1 MNGTLSTGCPL
12 HGGPGDVA
20 SMKAVIDWL
29 NGRAP
34 ANGLGVDGLTTIWCG
49 GRLGRIRRELMTL
62 AR

>member
-1 MNGTLSTGCPL
+1 MNGTGLSTGCPL

-34 ANGLGVDGLTTIWCG
+34 GYDKDGNPVTAPGTTA
-49 GRLGRIRRELMTL
+49 RRP
-62 AR
+62 

>member
-1 MNGTLSTGCPL
+1 MKGTLSTGCPL

-34 ANGLGVDGLTTIWCG
+34 GYDKDGNPVTAPGTTA
-49 GRLGRIRRELMTL
+49 RRP
-62 AR
+62 